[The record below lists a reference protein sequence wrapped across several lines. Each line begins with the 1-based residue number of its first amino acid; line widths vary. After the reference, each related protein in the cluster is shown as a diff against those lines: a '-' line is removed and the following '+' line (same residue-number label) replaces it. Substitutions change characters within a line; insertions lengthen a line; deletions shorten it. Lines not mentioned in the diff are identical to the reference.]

1 MGILNGTRVIELAD
15 WVAGPFCASVLSDFG
30 AEVIRIDLPGQVVN
44 TRRLHG
50 MEPIDDER
58 SPFFATFAHDKKSI
72 TLDVRTERGRSLFLQ
87 LITRSDV
94 LICGFRPGAMAGWN
108 LDGAVL
114 EAANPGLI
122 TLNISGYG
130 QTGPWREKPG
140 LDRVAQAFSSA
151 TYITGHADGPPVRS
165 GVGFADY
172 STGLWGIIGILLAL
186 IERRNSGLGQSIDQS
201 LYESTLPML
210 CEVPLKYQR
219 YNEIA
224 ERTGNRVKGVSPG
237 DAFLTADQRWVQI
250 SASGDTQFERLA
262 TAIGQPSLLTDPR
275 FADMPLRDENNAE
288 LIAVIAAWVAAHTAQ
303 EVEDLLEDQGVAAA
317 RVQNI
322 EELLAHPQVVAR
334 EDFITINDDVFGE
347 LLLANVLPRL
357 TRTPGRIERPG
368 PKLGEHTEEILGG
381 LLDMPDEEIR
391 MLRQSGVV

>member
-1 MGILNGTRVIELAD
+1 MGILNGARVIELAD

-50 MEPIDDER
+50 MESIDDER

-87 LITRSDV
+87 LITRTDV
-94 LICGFRPGAMAGWN
+94 LISGFRPGAMEGWN
-108 LDGAVL
+108 LDAAVL

-130 QTGPWREKPG
+130 QTGPWRAKPG

-165 GVGFADY
+165 GVGFVDY
-172 STGLWGIIGILLAL
+172 STGLWGTIGILLAL
-186 IERRNSGLGQSIDQS
+186 IERQGSGLGQSIDQS
-201 LYESTLPML
+201 LYESALPFL
-210 CEVPLKYQR
+210 CEVPLKYHR

-224 ERTGNRVKGVSPG
+224 ERLGNRVKGVSPG
-237 DAFLTADQRWVQI
+237 DAFLTADQRWIQI

-262 TAIGQPSLLTDPR
+262 AAMSQPSLLTDPR
-275 FADMPLRDENNAE
+275 FTEMPLRDENNDELTAVVAE
-288 LIAVIAAWVAAHTAQ
+288 WVAAHTAQ
-303 EVEDLLEDQGVAAA
+303 EVEELFERHGVAAA
-317 RVQNI
+317 RIQNI

-334 EDFITINDDVFGE
+334 EDFITIHDDVFGE

-357 TRTPGRIERPG
+357 TRTPGRIERSG
-368 PKLGEHTEEILGG
+368 PRLGEHTEEILGG
-381 LLDMPDEEIR
+381 LLDVPDEEIR
-391 MLRQSGVV
+391 ALRQSGVV